1 MSNEAASSPKAAPTA
16 LDVTLGSAIRW
27 VVPCATLPLFVGGIA
42 FACWLFCY
50 WKFLPEYEIWFV
62 MMGIGA
68 LVVGAIGLLV
78 GGTILVGRLWQARKM
93 ASVDDRRRLFMHTG
107 FLTTLLILNIPLTFF
122 MCTVV
127 VGAYP
132 ATLICIEN
140 KTPQTLQDVTLVVGD
155 ERHDLGRALGNR
167 VTRFRFRP
175 PTADRSL
182 VAKWNGEEVE
192 LAMFQS
198 PAGPMMS
205 APRAWTIFESPSEI
219 KTNVV
224 NAFTGN

>member
-1 MSNEAASSPKAAPTA
+1 MSEQATTSQTAPTV
-16 LDVTLGSAIRW
+16 LDATLGSATRW

-42 FACWLFCY
+42 FASWLFCY

-68 LVVGAIGLLV
+68 LIVGAIGLLV
-78 GGTILVGRLWQARKM
+78 GGTVLVGRLWQARKL
-93 ASVDDRRRLFMHTG
+93 AGADDRRRLFIHTG

-132 ATLICIEN
+132 ATLICIDN
-140 KTPQTLQDVTLVVGD
+140 QTPQTLSDITLVVGD

-175 PTADRSL
+175 PKAERRMIATWNDQEIQLAKFSSPPGQMI
-182 VAKWNGEEVE
+182 VAPRVWMIFKSPAEVE
-192 LAMFQS
+192 S
-198 PAGPMMS
+198 
-205 APRAWTIFESPSEI
+205 T
-219 KTNVV
+219 VV
-224 NAFTGN
+224 NAFSGG